1 MRFLFIL
8 LFPSLLF
15 AAKTSK
21 TDLPDWICE
30 GTVLGYDELDS
41 EIADRW
47 KKLKNFKFEGHFENT
62 NIAHT
67 EVVVDKHEFHIGFV
81 YNALGRSSMFDE
93 TMKSEGVSLD
103 VGIAGKNFGGSSF
116 QVMDGAILPNIIG
129 LRVDLEQDKKNYIVR
144 LICKRG
150 KK

>member
-1 MRFLFIL
+1 MRFLFVL

-15 AAKTSK
+15 AAKTVK
-21 TDLPDWICE
+21 TTLPEWTCD
-30 GTVLGYDELDS
+30 GTVHGFDELDS

-47 KKLKNFKFEGHFENT
+47 KKLKTFKFEGPFENT
-62 NIAHT
+62 NMAYADVMV
-67 EVVVDKHEFHIGFV
+67 EKHEFHFIFV

-93 TMKSEGVSLD
+93 TMQSEGVSLD
-103 VGIAGKNFGGSSF
+103 VGIAGKSYGGSSF
-116 QVMDGAILPNIIG
+116 QVMDGATLPKIIG

-144 LICKRG
+144 LICKKG